1 MKLSMWMI
9 ANRLSPLMDIAVNI
23 RQDAKPILNS
33 ARVAYSTNTAHVYQ
47 SGNNVIV
54 EGEGDQILL
63 YDIKLKEA
71 FEIIQGVFDY
81 YQDWESEVESA
92 IARGDYQ
99 HVIDC
104 CWLVFSNPMMLMD
117 GNNRLLAITR
127 SPELGEMDQEWD
139 YLCKYGYS
147 SLNSIRAMRY
157 DYSNIDFSHSG
168 SQSFRFNNS
177 GIMQY
182 GGVSY
187 TMIFNEANCGR
198 LTLLEKGRKINSGD
212 IYLIERLAKLL
223 EPRLGAVTVTPNPHT
238 NVFFKLLTGQAY
250 SEKELAI
257 QLAYY
262 QWLPEDPYQLCT
274 IQPADDTNETS
285 LHILRRTVAL
295 NLQNA
300 IVLEKSGRI
309 HVLCNRDMYNDPA
322 HRQFREILLANNPVR
337 VAYSLCVPDISCLPL
352 LEKQTDFMLRSER
365 AAAPGAYTFEDYG
378 LSFLLTDHSPRDV
391 VSACHPVV
399 ISLWR
404 KARSGNGDLYD
415 TLKAYI
421 DCERSLSRTAAALF
435 THRNT
440 VLYRIRK
447 CQDMLGGDLDSAEK
461 RLYIRISMQ
470 ALELLGSEGEREK
483 KAPDAP

>member
-9 ANRLSPLMDIAVNI
+9 ANRLSPLMDISVNI
-23 RQDAKPILNS
+23 RPDAKPILNS

-47 SGNNVIV
+47 SGKNVIV
-54 EGEGDQILL
+54 EGEGDQILF
-63 YDIKLKEA
+63 YEIKLKEA

-81 YQDWESEVESA
+81 YQDWEAEVEEA
-92 IARGDYQ
+92 VARGDYQ

-104 CWLVFSNPMMLMD
+104 CWLVFSNPMTLMD

-127 SPELGEMDQEWD
+127 DPGLGEMDPEWD

-147 SLNSIRAMRY
+147 SLNSIRAMRV
-157 DYSNIDFSHSG
+157 DYSNIDFSHYG
-168 SQSFRFNNS
+168 TQSFRFQNS
-177 GIMQY
+177 SSMLY

-187 TMIFNEANCGR
+187 AMIFNEASCGR
-198 LTLLEKGRKINSGD
+198 LTLLEKGRKINAGD
-212 IYLIERLAKLL
+212 IQLMERLAKLL
-223 EPRLGAVTVTPNPHT
+223 EPRLGASTTAPNPHT
-238 NVFFKLLTGQAY
+238 NVFFKLLSQQPY
-250 SEKELAI
+250 SEKELAM

-262 QWLPEDPYQLCT
+262 QWLPQDSYQLCT
-274 IQPADDTNETS
+274 IQASNEINETS

-295 NLQNA
+295 NMQNDL
-300 IVLEKSGRI
+300 VLEKGGCI
-309 HVLCNRDMYNDPA
+309 HVICNRDMYNDPA

-337 VAYSLCVPDISCLPL
+337 IAYSLCVPDIAFLPL
-352 LEKQTDFMLRSER
+352 LERQTDFMLRSER
-365 AAAPGAYTFEDYG
+365 AASPGAYSFTDFGLDYL
-378 LSFLLTDHSPRDV
+378 LSGHTSREMF
-391 VSACHPVV
+391 SACHPVV
-399 ISLWR
+399 ITLWR

-415 TLKAYI
+415 TLRAYI

-447 CQDMLGGDLDSAEK
+447 CQDLLGGDLDSAEK

-470 ALELLGSEGEREK
+470 ALELCGEENEK
-483 KAPDAP
+483 KPG

>member
-9 ANRLSPLMDIAVNI
+9 ANRLSPLMDISVNI

-47 SGNNVIV
+47 SGQNVIV

-168 SQSFRFNNS
+168 SQSFRFQNS

-212 IYLIERLAKLL
+212 TYLLERLAKLL

-238 NVFFKLLTGQAY
+238 NVFFKLLTQQPY

-274 IQPADDTNETS
+274 ILPADDTNEIS

-309 HVLCNRDMYNDPA
+309 HVLCNRDMFNDPS

-337 VAYSLCVPDISCLPL
+337 LAYSLCVPDISYLPL
-352 LEKQTDFMLRSER
+352 LEKQTDFILRSPSSEK
-365 AAAPGAYTFEDYG
+365 PGAYSFSDFG
-378 LSFLLTDHSPRDV
+378 LNYLLTSHMPREV
-391 VSACHPVV
+391 ISACHPVV

-404 KARSGNGDLYD
+404 KAGSGNSDLYD

-447 CQDMLGGDLDSAEK
+447 CQDMLNGDLDSAEK

-470 ALELLGSEGEREK
+470 ALELYGGDEREK
-483 KAPDAP
+483 KASDTP